1 MGDQNRRQA
10 VRIECDLPI
19 RLIGGDVEHIGRIVD
34 LSRTGLR
41 VRIPGSDL
49 GVHRLSSLVQVT
61 RNLHDALGDCF
72 RGDLHHEMLGPLV
85 QRQLTPC
92 RIAKR
97 DWEQTDVEIGCQF
110 DNALTAEEVGML
122 GVPLPAIGEE
132 TAPDALH
139 GAGPVRRSADGEP
152 VVRPHIRQPEEPTNM
167 AYLYPAPGKTS
178 KPLVTRT
185 RSLTRGMAILEVDEG
200 QGWDLPDLA
209 VADLVMALDA
219 AYGTSVL
226 LRVVDGENDLWAGPA
241 ELQEVDVAP
250 GTHRI
255 KLGVAFGRE
264 LRTEELGRLGL
275 PTPA

>member
-1 MGDQNRRQA
+1 MGESNRRQA
-10 VRIECDLPI
+10 VRVTCELPI
-19 RLIGGDVEHIGRIVD
+19 RLIGDDVEHIGTIVD

-49 GVHRLSSLVQVT
+49 GIHRLSSLVQVT
-61 RNLHDALGDCF
+61 RSLHASLGDVF
-72 RGDLHHEMLGPLV
+72 VGDLHHEMLGPLV

-97 DWEQTDVEIGCQF
+97 DWEQTDVEVGCQF
-110 DNALTAEEVGML
+110 DVPLRDEEVGML
-122 GVPLPAIGEE
+122 GVPLPGVGQDE
-132 TAPDALH
+132 APESLH
-139 GAGPVRRSADGEP
+139 GAGPRRRSEDEP
-152 VVRPHIRQPEEPTNM
+152 RPTRPHLREPEAPSYV
-167 AYLYPAPGKTS
+167 AYVYPAPGKTS
-178 KPLVTRT
+178 KPLITST
-185 RSLTRGMAILEVDEG
+185 RSLTRGMAILSVDEG

-219 AYGTSVL
+219 AYGTSIL
-226 LRVVDGENDLWAGPA
+226 LRVVDGDQDLWAGPA